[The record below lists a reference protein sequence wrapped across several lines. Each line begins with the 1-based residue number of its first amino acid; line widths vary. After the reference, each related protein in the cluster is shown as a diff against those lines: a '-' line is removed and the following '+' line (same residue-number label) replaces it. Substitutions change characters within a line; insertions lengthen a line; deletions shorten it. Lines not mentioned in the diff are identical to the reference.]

1 MPMDDEPVRTLVYM
15 RPRDALNRLAEAGVV
30 HGLDG
35 AALDQLRKECW
46 DDDEDQLEEAG
57 VVGIL
62 TMFYESIERGRADGF
77 YWRDDEFWNQTD
89 DVVGELSAV
98 LSAIGGGAP
107 LFVQE
112 GQSERLSPRASAER
126 NDLVH
131 VIDAKRDD
139 GAAQQ
144 IEARSL
150 DDVVAAFNAE
160 LKARGRTLRVVPLDT
175 SGDWRM
181 YVVMELPRAR
191 QLAREGALPVED
203 MEGLVD

>member
-1 MPMDDEPVRTLVYM
+1 MDEEPVRTLVYM
-15 RPRDALNRLAEAGVV
+15 RPRDALRRLGEAGVV
-30 HGLDG
+30 HGLDD

-57 VVGIL
+57 VVAIL
-62 TMFYESIERGRADGF
+62 TMYYESIEKGRADGF

-89 DVVGELSAV
+89 DVVGELSA
-98 LSAIGGGAP
+98 LLPDDPP
-107 LFVQE
+107 LFAQE
-112 GQSERLSPRASAER
+112 SQTEKLSTERRKEI
-126 NDLVH
+126 VH
-131 VIDAKRDD
+131 VLEVRRDD
-139 GAAQQ
+139 GATQH

-160 LKARGRTLRVVPLDT
+160 LKARGRTLRIVPLDT
-175 SGDWRM
+175 TGEWRM
-181 YVVMELPRAR
+181 YVAMELPRAR